1 MRSPILEFT
10 AHGSA
15 RAVARAI
22 EAYAAERRVVSAL
35 VVPWE
40 SDATVLSMAVTST
53 RGDGWA
59 IEHADLGT
67 IALADL
73 GGDRTRV
80 AVIGHEPDQPEPG
93 QPELDQPV
101 TDTRDRRAGVLSAFA
116 RQIEQ
121 TFAIAPAAEPRR

>member
-10 AHGSA
+10 APGSA
-15 RAVARAI
+15 RAVARGI

-59 IEHADLGT
+59 IEHANLGT

-73 GGDRTRV
+73 GGDRTRI
-80 AVIGHEPDQPEPG
+80 AVIGHEPDQPEPDH
-93 QPELDQPV
+93 PA

-121 TFAIAPAAEPRR
+121 TFAIAPTAEPRR

>member
-59 IEHADLGT
+59 IEHTNLGT

-80 AVIGHEPDQPEPG
+80 TVIGREPDQPE
-93 QPELDQPV
+93 LDHPV